1 MAVKIVTDST
11 SDLPESLV
19 QELGIT
25 IVPLT
30 VSFGE
35 ESFYDGVDLK
45 ADEFYAKLV
54 SSPVLPT
61 TSQPIPAA
69 FTRVY
74 DEFSGE
80 SDEILSIH
88 ISAKLSGT
96 HNSAVLAR
104 EDSKSSS
111 RIVVID
117 SQMASMGLGMI
128 VIKAAKAAQSGASLD
143 EVVQITQ
150 DAMSKV
156 SFFGMVDTLEYL
168 QKGGRIGKAQ
178 ALMGTLLSIKP
189 IIGCVDGEVHP
200 QAKARTRKKA
210 MGKLLEMVQEY
221 KNIDGVTVMNS
232 TVPDEAAAFTEKI
245 TAFCERDKIIQAR
258 IGPVIGTYLGPGS
271 VAIGVM
277 TG

>member
-11 SDLPESLV
+11 SDLPDSLV
-19 QELGIT
+19 HQLGIT

-30 VSFGE
+30 VSFGS
-35 ESFYDGVDLK
+35 ESYFDGVDLK

-54 SSPVLPT
+54 NSPVLPT
-61 TSQPIPAA
+61 TSQPTPAA
-69 FTRVY
+69 FTKVY
-74 DEFSGE
+74 DELSGE

-111 RIVVID
+111 RIAVID
-117 SQMASMGLGMI
+117 SKMASMGLGMI
-128 VIKAAKAAQSGASLD
+128 VIKAAKAAQNGASLD
-143 EVVQITQ
+143 EVVQVTQ

-156 SFFGMVDTLEYL
+156 YFFGMVDTLEYL

-178 ALMGTLLSIKP
+178 AMMGTLLSIKP
-189 IIGCVDGEVHP
+189 IIGCVDGEVQP

-210 MGKLLEMVQEY
+210 MVRLLEMVQEHQ
-221 KNIDGVTVMNS
+221 NIKGVTVVNS
-232 TVPDEAAAFTEKI
+232 TVPDEVAAFTEKVA
-245 TAFCERDKIIQAR
+245 AFCEKDKIIQAR

-271 VAIGVM
+271 VAVGVM